1 MVSQRA
7 SVVAVF
13 TFIALAFATVRAA
26 DEKAKKDPADK
37 KAEPRGEST
46 SAAAADLMAWGTVK
60 EVKDAERFFTLDYT
74 KVEGQK
80 ARKLSAFVKI
90 PEDVALFRDRLV
102 RITDLKEGDGVW
114 ILGRPM
120 EIETQTPQ
128 GVTGIDRQMQNV
140 QAIVLGDG
148 LRVNRAYR
156 DPRDKKVQWCE
167 AKVTK
172 AGPAIAV
179 EYEGSSFG
187 RVTMAKGVQVMV
199 REKAPDAK
207 GLKSGA
213 MLEVEGAKSEER
225 PATKSAADGKKPA
238 FVARKAVLLD
248 RRLAGTVYPAL
259 VP

>member
-1 MVSQRA
+1 MASQRA
-7 SVVAVF
+7 RVIAVVTVIAIAF
-13 TFIALAFATVRAA
+13 TAARAA
-26 DEKAKKDPADK
+26 DEKSKKDPGGK
-37 KAEPRGEST
+37 QAEPRGEAT
-46 SAAAADLMAWGTVK
+46 SAAAADLTAWGTIK
-60 EVKDAERFFTLDYT
+60 EVKDADRFFTLDYT
-74 KVEGQK
+74 KLEGQK

-90 PEDVALFRDRLV
+90 PEDVELFRDRLLRV
-102 RITDLKEGDGVW
+102 TDLKEGDGVW

-148 LRVNRAYR
+148 LRVHRAYR
-156 DPRDKKVQWCE
+156 DPRDPKVKWCE

-179 EYEGSSFG
+179 EHEGSTFG
-187 RVTMAKGVQVMV
+187 RVTMAKGVQIMV
-199 REKAPDAK
+199 REKSPDAR

-213 MLEVEGAKSEER
+213 MVEVEGAKSDER
-225 PATKSAADGKKPA
+225 PETKSAADGKKPA
-238 FVARKAVLLD
+238 FVVKKAVILD